1 MRPKKQRKIG
11 CCPCCNYFKPR
22 GISLRKLDEI
32 NLAVDEI
39 EALRLAD
46 LNNIEQIKAAKKMN
60 ISQSTFQ
67 RILTLAHK
75 KIADALLSGKAIK
88 IEKIDD

>member
-1 MRPKKQRKIG
+1 MRPKKQRRIG
-11 CCPCCNYFKPR
+11 YCPCCNYFKPR

>member
-1 MRPKKQRKIG
+1 MRPKKQRRIG
-11 CCPCCNYFKPR
+11 YCPHCDYFKPR
-22 GISLRKLDEI
+22 GIPLRKLNEV
-32 NLAVDEI
+32 NLAIDEV

-67 RILTLAHK
+67 RILALAHK
-75 KIADALLSGKAIK
+75 KTAEALLSGKAIR
-88 IEKIDD
+88 IERIDD